1 MLIGAAVTI
10 AVAAIAYSVTR
21 PPERRNVLMAD
32 GAATVSVMNF
42 ASPIALDPPP
52 AGWWHRTF
60 WTRRAASFSQASKQ
74 GVAALKISTDNS
86 ASMLI
91 LFVDIELAAY
101 PTLR

>member
-42 ASPIALDPPP
+42 ASPIALDPPRRIVL
-52 AGWWHRTF
+52 AGIEA
-60 WTRRAASFSQASKQ
+60 RRRGPENF
-74 GVAALKISTDNS
+74 D
-86 ASMLI
+86 
-91 LFVDIELAAY
+91 
-101 PTLR
+101 R